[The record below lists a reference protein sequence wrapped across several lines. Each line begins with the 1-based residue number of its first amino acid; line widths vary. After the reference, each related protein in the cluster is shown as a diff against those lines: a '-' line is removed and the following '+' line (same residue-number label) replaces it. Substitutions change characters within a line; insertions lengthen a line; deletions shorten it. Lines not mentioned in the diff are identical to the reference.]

1 MLAAFLSGAIIG
13 VVAVII
19 AFAILYVVP
28 WPITA
33 LVVVGMVTTNLCKI
47 MIRKVKS

>member
-19 AFAILYVVP
+19 AFSLEGFP
-28 WPITA
+28 RGP
-33 LVVVGMVTTNLCKI
+33 
-47 MIRKVKS
+47 KS